1 MIRKSSSLTKNP
13 PPAEEKLCT
22 QHEQTGLKRT
32 NHVIDV
38 ESVQTG
44 KGVAGEIRA
53 TYPIVL
59 KEEEENRQIFLSI
72 RKRYR

>member
-1 MIRKSSSLTKNP
+1 M
-13 PPAEEKLCT
+13 
-22 QHEQTGLKRT
+22 
-32 NHVIDV
+32 IDV

-59 KEEEENRQIFLSI
+59 KEEEENRIFLSR

>member
-1 MIRKSSSLTKNP
+1 M
-13 PPAEEKLCT
+13 
-22 QHEQTGLKRT
+22 
-32 NHVIDV
+32 IDV